1 MISRTIRAAV
11 VLLCATAAAVLP
23 GTPALADQVRDNQW
37 HLRYL
42 NIAAAHKISQGK
54 GVTVAVIDTGV
65 DPHPDL
71 RNNLLPGTVTYPGGT
86 GDGRQDGDPGGHG
99 TGMAGLIAAHG
110 RGNSGALGIAPK
122 AKILPVQDGK
132 GRRSGESTD
141 TATAIRW
148 AISKNVSVINIS
160 EAVAP
165 TQELRKAIEEAFNAD
180 IVVVAAVGN
189 RPEESL
195 VQYPAAI
202 DGVVAVGSVD
212 RRGNHSDTSVTG
224 KQVVITAPG
233 VDIVSTAKGNK
244 YSKTYGTSNA
254 TAIVSGAVALIRSR
268 YPDLSAKEV
277 VHRLTS
283 TAVDKGAPGRDEE
296 YGYGVLDIVA
306 ALTADVPPLAGDAT
320 PSTST
325 NPNPTPTTA
334 DNNDT
339 NTDPE
344 PDNTSTILTTIAL
357 AGCTALFVLAL
368 LTTLLTLTLIRR
380 KKTTPRPPPYHS

>member
-1 MISRTIRAAV
+1 MISRTTRAAV

-42 NIAAAHKISQGK
+42 NIAEAHKISQGE

-86 GDGRQDGDPGGHG
+86 GDGRQDGDPDGHG
-99 TGMAGLIAAHG
+99 TAMAGLIAAHG

-122 AKILPVQDGK
+122 AKILPVRDGQSRK
-132 GRRSGESTD
+132 GFNSTD
-141 TATAIRW
+141 TAAAIRW
-148 AISKNVSVINIS
+148 AASQKADVINIS
-160 EAVAP
+160 AAVSP
-165 TQELRKAIEEAFNAD
+165 TFELLDAVEEALRAN
-180 IVVVAAVGN
+180 IVVVAAGGN
-189 RPEESL
+189 ANDFAVP
-195 VQYPAAI
+195 YPARI
-202 DGVVAVGSVD
+202 PGVVAVGSIERD
-212 RRGNHSDTSVTG
+212 SKISPNSRTG
-224 KQVVITAPG
+224 KEIVIAAPG
-233 VDIVSTAKGNK
+233 VDIQSTGRNGQYRRA
-244 YSKTYGTSNA
+244 SGTSSA

-325 NPNPTPTTA
+325 NPNPNPTTA

>member
-1 MISRTIRAAV
+1 V

-42 NIAAAHKISQGK
+42 NIAEAHKISQGE

-86 GDGRQDGDPGGHG
+86 GDGRQDGDPDGHG
-99 TGMAGLIAAHG
+99 TAMAGLIAAHG

-122 AKILPVQDGK
+122 AKVLPVKDGPNK
-132 GRRSGESTD
+132 NVGSPEN
-141 TATAIRW
+141 TAAAIRW
-148 AISKNVSVINIS
+148 AISQDADVINVSA
-160 EAVAP
+160 AVSP
-165 TQELRKAIEEAFNAD
+165 TTELLNAVEEAINAD
-180 IVVVAAVGN
+180 IVVVAAGGN
-189 RPEESL
+189 SDDFAVP
-195 VQYPAAI
+195 YPARM
-202 DGVVAVGSVD
+202 DGVVAVGSIKRD
-212 RRGNHSDTSVTG
+212 GEISPNSRTG
-224 KQVVITAPG
+224 KEIVIAAPG
-233 VDIVSTAKGNK
+233 VDIQSTGRNGQYRRA
-244 YSKTYGTSNA
+244 SGTSSA

-339 NTDPE
+339 NADPE
-344 PDNTSTILTTIAL
+344 PNNTSTILTTIAL

-368 LTTLLTLTLIRR
+368 LATLLTLTLIRR
-380 KKTTPRPPPYHS
+380 KKTSPRPPY

>member
-1 MISRTIRAAV
+1 VISRTTRAAV

-42 NIAAAHKISQGK
+42 NIAEAHKISQGE

-122 AKILPVQDGK
+122 AKILPIRDTK
-132 GRRSGESTD
+132 RKNDGESED
-141 TATAIRW
+141 TAAGIRW
-148 AISKNVSVINIS
+148 AISKKADVINIS
-160 EAVAP
+160 AAVSP
-165 TQELRKAIEEAFNAD
+165 TPELRAAVEAALRAD
-180 IVVVAAVGN
+180 IVIVASGGN
-189 RPEESL
+189 NNYFTVP
-195 VQYPAAI
+195 YPARI
-202 DGVVAVGSVD
+202 EGVVAVSATD
-212 RRGNHSDTSVTG
+212 RNGEIAPISNSG
-224 KQVVITAPG
+224 KEIVIAAPG
-233 VDIVSTAKGNK
+233 VDIESTSTNGR
-244 YSKTYGTSNA
+244 YSKSNGTSNA

-339 NTDPE
+339 NADPE
-344 PDNTSTILTTIAL
+344 PNNTSTILTTIAL

-368 LTTLLTLTLIRR
+368 LATLLTLTLIRR
-380 KKTTPRPPPYHS
+380 KKTSPRPPY